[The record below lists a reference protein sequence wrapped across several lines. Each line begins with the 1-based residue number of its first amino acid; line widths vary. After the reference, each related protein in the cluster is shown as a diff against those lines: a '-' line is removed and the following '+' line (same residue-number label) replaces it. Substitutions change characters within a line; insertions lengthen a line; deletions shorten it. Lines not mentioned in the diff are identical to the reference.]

1 MTIQD
6 LIDDLQE
13 KLRVGTIQSDNQ
25 VLIGARWP
33 TQGGNHFDLQADLLE
48 VRPLTA
54 DTVILQS

>member
-13 KLRVGTIQSDNQ
+13 KLRTGIIQSDNE

-33 TQGGNHFDLQADLLE
+33 TAGGTHFDLHADLLE